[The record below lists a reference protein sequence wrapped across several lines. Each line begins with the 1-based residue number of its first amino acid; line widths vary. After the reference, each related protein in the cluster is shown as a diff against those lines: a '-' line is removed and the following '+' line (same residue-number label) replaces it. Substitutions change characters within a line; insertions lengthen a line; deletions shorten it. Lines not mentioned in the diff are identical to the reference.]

1 MTPLED
7 LFSDP
12 LWVAGFS
19 VSTALLMASPWIITT
34 IARLLGINF

>member
-1 MTPLED
+1 MQTLEE

-19 VSTALLMASPWIITT
+19 VTTALLMASPWILTT
-34 IARLLGINF
+34 LARLLGIQF